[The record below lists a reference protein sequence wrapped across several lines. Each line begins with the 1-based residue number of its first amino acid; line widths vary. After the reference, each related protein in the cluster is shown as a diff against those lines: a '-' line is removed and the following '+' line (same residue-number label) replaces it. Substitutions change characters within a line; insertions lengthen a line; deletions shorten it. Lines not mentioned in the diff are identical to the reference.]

1 MPDNEQVELKFRR
14 DLSLLDVIMISA
26 GAMTGASIYVL
37 AGVATKWAGPAILIS
52 LVLSFFVTILTAM
65 AYAELSSAF
74 PEAGGGYLWVK
85 EAMPKPLGFMSGWI
99 SWFGH
104 SIACAFY
111 TVVFAQGIVWLLQA
125 YGLNNGIV
133 NAQWF
138 MKLVILIILVLFIY
152 VNFMGTKITGKTE
165 TFFTLF
171 QFLLIGVFIVAASF
185 AVARNPNIVNSF
197 TPFFTNANG
206 VIVAMSIM
214 FIAFEGYE
222 IAAQSAEEI
231 KDPSR
236 NMPKAI
242 FYSVMITTVLYILM
256 FFVAIGSTS
265 WRFVVSKGS
274 FAIVD
279 ISGIVIPDIG
289 KGIILIALLVGTI
302 ATLNATIFSSSR
314 VSFAMGRDRVLPQV
328 MGRIHP
334 KHRTPYVAILVSGTI
349 IGVIAIFLPFY
360 DIAASADIMFLL
372 LFILVNAAVIILRY
386 KMPRLKRS
394 YLIPIFPLIP
404 ILGIIT
410 KSVLAIY
417 LYYFSPA
424 AWWLAIGWTEVGLF
438 LFYFSK
444 GKREIEEYVPEPEK
458 PIVKVSD
465 KKRVMVATLRNS
477 QFFVNISSWIAKE
490 NNYDLVIF
498 SVIEMPSSTIRNKL
512 TFSEYSDY
520 FKNLEILAK
529 YPKKLDLKTSI
540 IATVSNNPA
549 DAILEEIENE
559 KEIQNENID
568 TLVIGWKRALTAK
581 IFSSTT
587 DTIYNRANCNL
598 VIVRPSE
605 SDRYISS
612 ISVILRNPSADEFTL
627 TVARAIAK
635 NIGCKVHLYAINRD
649 EINLSRYLDVCSS
662 NNIEADS
669 SYITTDTP
677 ETTIIDISTKTDL
690 LIISN
695 SDFQD
700 YFYVQS
706 RFLLDRFV
714 RSISC
719 NLIITKRSN
728 KAIDSDTLAIM
739 HHG

>member
-14 DLSLLDVIMISA
+14 DLSLLDVVMISA

-37 AGVATKWAGPAILIS
+37 AGVATQWAGPAILIS

-125 YGLNNGIV
+125 YGLNYGIV
-133 NAQWF
+133 NAPWF
-138 MKLVILIILVLFIY
+138 MKLIILIILVLFIY
-152 VNFMGTKITGKTE
+152 VNFMGTNITGKTQ

-171 QFLLIGVFIVAASF
+171 QFALIGIFIVAGSF
-185 AVARNPNIVNSF
+185 AVVRNPNIVNSF
-197 TPFFTNANG
+197 TPFFTTTNG

-236 NMPKAI
+236 NLPKAI
-242 FYSVMITTVLYILM
+242 FYSITITTILYLLM

-274 FAIVD
+274 FAMVD
-279 ISGIVIPDIG
+279 ISGIVIPDLG

-314 VSFAMGRDRVLPQV
+314 VSFAMGRDKVLPKI

-334 KHRTPYVAILVSGTI
+334 KHRTPYVAILVSGSI

-372 LFILVNAAVIILRY
+372 LFILVNASVIILRY

-424 AWWLAIGWTEVGLF
+424 AWWLAIGWTEVGLI

-465 KKRVMVATLRNS
+465 KKRVMVATLRSS

-490 NNYDLVIF
+490 NNYDLIIF

-512 TFSEYSDY
+512 TFSEYSEY
-520 FKNLEILAK
+520 FKKLESLAK
-529 YPKKLDLKTSI
+529 YPKKLDLKPSI
-540 IATVSNNPA
+540 IATVSNNSA
-549 DAILEEIENE
+549 NAILE
-559 KEIQNENID
+559 EIQNENID
-568 TLVIGWKRALTAK
+568 TLVIGWKRALTTK

-587 DTIYNRANCNL
+587 DTIYHRANCNL

-612 ISVILRNPSADEFTL
+612 MSVIVRNPSTDEFTL

-635 NIGCKVHLYAINRD
+635 NIGCKVHFYAINRD
-649 EINLSRYLDVCSS
+649 EIDLSKYIDSCNS
-662 NNIEADS
+662 NNIESDS
-669 SYITTDTP
+669 SYITTNTP
-677 ETTIIDISTKTDL
+677 ESTIIDISTKTDL
-690 LIISN
+690 LIISHP
-695 SDFQD
+695 DFQD
-700 YFYVQS
+700 YFYVPS
-706 RFLLDRFV
+706 RFLLDRFI

-719 NLIITKRSN
+719 NLIITKKSN
-728 KAIDSDTLAIM
+728 KAIDSDTMAIL